1 MREQLNRIAEIGEE
15 FAKLGVQMGMP
26 TGYNYFNKKKDWLD
40 GVQVIYKS
48 PFYKVS
54 AKSTLED
61 DVAFMF
67 KDIRIALK
75 RRKVDLPLDITD
87 KELEGLIQELET
99 ELEYFRSAE
108 GLLELKEIVDEIWA
122 KTQWVV

>member
-1 MREQLNRIAEIGEE
+1 MREQLNRIAEIGAE

-26 TGYNYFNKKKDWLD
+26 TGFNYFSKKKDWLD
-40 GVQVIYKS
+40 GVQVIYTS

-61 DVAFMF
+61 DAVFMF
-67 KDIRIALK
+67 KDINIALK

-87 KELEGLIQELET
+87 KEMEGLIQELET

-122 KTQWVV
+122 KTKWVV